1 MPSARGTDVRS
12 RLSHGKNSSNLS
24 VLNLDLTSKLVVSL
38 ANWETTSSRQKSS
51 PIVQLQNIDTTAD
64 PLALVKPAGR

>member
-1 MPSARGTDVRS
+1 MREAGFRTARIAAIAA
-12 RLSHGKNSSNLS
+12 
-24 VLNLDLTSKLVVSL
+24 LNLDITSKLVVSL

-51 PIVQLQNIDTTAD
+51 PNVELQNINTAAD